1 MSAEAQSVRTI
12 DVKKGLVKGGVRW
25 KSLITMLLL
34 AATLAEFLTGS
45 TPVRDVLFPPG
56 LGLLIGLYG
65 GGALLIREAAL
76 RWGKRWGAILLLG
89 GAYAVGEEGFAA
101 KTMIDP
107 TGSNI
112 GNQLYTYWAGINWVP
127 LAWLTLFHAAFSIV
141 VPLVLVELLFPETKG
156 KRLVGNLGLMITA
169 VIYVVTVA
177 LISLSEPFMPSFP
190 VIVFLSIYSLAFIIA
205 GYYVPRSFLQPKG
218 ERPDRSELKF
228 VLLGI
233 FFMAGFFLIVLF
245 GRLLPWPVQAFL
257 FLPLALVTGKYLMD
271 HAGRAGNSIVKI
283 DFLLGIVLVFV
294 PLDIINELAGDVGV
308 LFYTTFV
315 IALVVWVRRQVKFAS
330 NIDAVASVWTKS
342 PII

>member
-1 MSAEAQSVRTI
+1 MPTETQSTVQTLDVR
-12 DVKKGLVKGGVRW
+12 KGIVKGRLRW
-25 KSLITMLLL
+25 KSLVSLLLL
-34 AATLAEFLTGS
+34 AATVAEFLTGS
-45 TPVRDVLFPPG
+45 TPVRNILFPPG
-56 LGLLIGLYG
+56 LALLTGLYG

-76 RWGKRWGAILLLG
+76 RWGKRWGAILFLG

-156 KRLVGNLGLMITA
+156 KRLVGSLGLMITA
-169 VIYVVTVA
+169 VVYVVTVA

-190 VIVFLSIYSLAFIIA
+190 VILFLSVYSLAFIIA

-218 ERPDRSELKF
+218 ERQDRSELKF

-233 FFMAGFFLIVLF
+233 FFMTGFFLIVLF
-245 GRLLPWPVQAFL
+245 GRLLPWPIQALL
-257 FLPLALVTGKYLMD
+257 FLPLSLFTGKYLVD
-271 HAGRAGNSIVKI
+271 HSGRAGNSIVKI

-315 IALVVWVRRQVKFAS
+315 IALVVWIRRRILLVSTA
-330 NIDAVASVWTKS
+330 DAVAGLAT
-342 PII
+342 